1 MASRV
6 MPVNQDAEEAVLGSM
21 LLDNNIADDV
31 LDILRREDFYW
42 DQHRAV
48 FDAITELRAQA
59 TPVDLV
65 TITNYLRQKGTLNEL
80 GGATFISSLASSVP
94 TAANGVYYA
103 EIIAGLSVRR
113 QAIAKCTEVIQAAYE
128 GEEDVANLMQAA
140 ALEIDRRAVGGEPVS
155 FAEAMRRVADR
166 LEYAQEHKGEL
177 MGITTGLQDLDDIT
191 GGLQP
196 GELVILGGR
205 PSMGKSALA
214 QCIMESAALEGHTV
228 LNALLE
234 DTLVNIG
241 MRSISRA
248 TRIDLQS
255 LRRAWFGDYGWD
267 RISLALGKLA
277 PLPIWTLEPPYITV
291 GNLRRTARKLKA
303 EQDLKLIVVDY
314 LQIMPPVRPRENRYL
329 EVGEISVALKRL
341 AQELDVPVLALAQL
355 KRDSAGRRPTM
366 ADIRES
372 GDIEQNADV
381 VLLLHREEYYRPD
394 TERKG
399 IAEIIIGKQRNGP
412 TGAIDVYY
420 DRVNTAFRD
429 LAREEVAS

>member
-1 MASRV
+1 MAT
-6 MPVNQDAEEAVLGSM
+6 LGSM
-21 LLDNNIADDV
+21 LLDNNMSDEV
-31 LDILRREDFYW
+31 LDMLRREDFYW
-42 DQHRAV
+42 DKHRVV
-48 FDAITELRAQA
+48 FDAISELRTQA

-65 TITNYLRQKGTLNEL
+65 TITDYLRQNGTLNEL

-94 TAANGVYYA
+94 TAANGIYYA
-103 EIIAGLSVRR
+103 KIIAELSVRR
-113 QAIAKCTEVIQAAYE
+113 QAIAKCTEIIQAAYE
-128 GEEDVANLMQAA
+128 GEEDIADMMQAA
-140 ALEIDRRAVGGEPVS
+140 ALEIDRRTVGGEPVS
-155 FAEAMRRVADR
+155 FAETMRRVADR

-214 QCIMESAALEGHTV
+214 QCIMESAGTAGHTV
-228 LNALLE
+228 LHALLE

-267 RISLALGKLA
+267 RISQAFGKLA

-329 EVGEISVALKRL
+329 EIGEISVALKRL

-381 VLLLHREEYYRPD
+381 ILLLHREEYYRPD
-394 TERKG
+394 TDRKG

-412 TGAIDVYY
+412 TGSIDVYY

-429 LAREEVAS
+429 LANEEVAS

>member
-1 MASRV
+1 MASRAL
-6 MPVNQDAEEAVLGSM
+6 PINQDAEMATLGSM
-21 LLDNNIADDV
+21 LLDNNMSDEV
-31 LDILRREDFYW
+31 LDMLRREDFYW
-42 DQHRAV
+42 DKHRVV
-48 FDAITELRAQA
+48 FDAISELRTQA

-65 TITNYLRQKGTLNEL
+65 TITDYLRQNGTLNEL

-94 TAANGVYYA
+94 TAANGIYYA
-103 EIIAGLSVRR
+103 KIIAELSVRR
-113 QAIAKCTEVIQAAYE
+113 QAIAKCTEIIQAAYE
-128 GEEDVANLMQAA
+128 GEEDIADMMQAA
-140 ALEIDRRAVGGEPVS
+140 ALEIDRRTVGGEPVS
-155 FAEAMRRVADR
+155 FAETMRRVADR

-214 QCIMESAALEGHTV
+214 QCIMESAGTAGHTV
-228 LNALLE
+228 LHALLE

-267 RISLALGKLA
+267 RISQAFGKLA

-329 EVGEISVALKRL
+329 EIGEISVALKRL

-381 VLLLHREEYYRPD
+381 ILLLHREEYYRPD
-394 TERKG
+394 TDRKG

-412 TGAIDVYY
+412 TGSIDVYY

-429 LAREEVAS
+429 LANEEVAS